1 MAGPSDEM
9 AAGAAGPGRLRVS
22 CADREQVIDTLKVAF
37 VRGLLVKDEF
47 ALRVGQTFASQTYA
61 ELAAVTADL
70 PAEPTSAQR
79 PKLARAQGEQPVL
92 RPAPVIMAVTVL
104 YAGVWP
110 LAFLLPKNSEGDPK
124 AAAELV
130 FSATFVYLIVLAI
143 AVGHMIAGWR
153 EKRSGGPPPGRPAPG
168 AAVGHPGACHQA
180 A

>member
-1 MAGPSDEM
+1 
-9 AAGAAGPGRLRVS
+9 
-22 CADREQVIDTLKVAF
+22 
-37 VRGLLVKDEF
+37 
-47 ALRVGQTFASQTYA
+47 
-61 ELAAVTADL
+61 
-70 PAEPTSAQR
+70 
-79 PKLARAQGEQPVL
+79 
-92 RPAPVIMAVTVL
+92 MAVTVL